1 MGADRTYRGK
11 GRRATGAPFVLACC
25 IMPKRFLFLL
35 AHPDDET
42 FGPGATIAK
51 YSREGAEVHLATAT
65 RGEAGMVGEPPL
77 TDREH
82 LGEVRERELL
92 AAAGILGIAKVHFL
106 GFLDGQLSAAPRE
119 LLVER
124 TVEVV
129 RDVRPHVMVGFGPEG
144 VSRHADHKV
153 MCEVAL
159 SAFDRAADPGW
170 YPGQLRDG
178 VGTWAP
184 LKLYQFEIAR
194 EFFEGWDAPL
204 AGVPRAKLSALVDTS
219 AHVETKI
226 SAFSCHQTQMKDVRR
241 ILGRPGYREFARV
254 ETYVLART
262 RLPGL
267 RFPEEDL
274 LAGVPEEPEEQGG

>member
-1 MGADRTYRGK
+1 MR
-11 GRRATGAPFVLACC
+11 
-25 IMPKRFLFLL
+25 KRFLFLL

-51 YSREGAEVHLATAT
+51 YAREGSEVHLATAT
-65 RGEAGMVGEPPL
+65 RGEAGMVGDPPL

-82 LGEVRERELL
+82 LGEVRAEELL
-92 AAAGILGIAKVHFL
+92 SAARILGIAKVHFL
-106 GFLDGQLSAAPRE
+106 GFPDGQLAAVPRE

-124 TVEVV
+124 AVEAI
-129 RDVRPHVMVGFGPEG
+129 RSVRPHVVVGFGPEG

-159 SAFDRAADPGW
+159 AAFDRAGDPTW
-170 YPGQLRDG
+170 YPGLPRG
-178 VGTWAP
+178 GTGSWGP

-194 EFFEGWDAPL
+194 EIFEGWDAPL
-204 AGVPRAKLSALVDTS
+204 AGVPREKLSAFVDTS
-219 AHVETKI
+219 GYVETKI
-226 SAFSCHQTQMKDVRR
+226 SAFHCHKTQMKDVRR
-241 ILGRPGYREFARV
+241 ILERPGYREFARQ

-274 LAGVPEEPEEQGG
+274 LAGVPEA

>member
-1 MGADRTYRGK
+1 MR
-11 GRRATGAPFVLACC
+11 
-25 IMPKRFLFLL
+25 KRILFLL

-42 FGPGATIAK
+42 FGPGGTIAK
-51 YSREGAEVHLATAT
+51 YAREGAEVHLATAT
-65 RGEAGMVGEPPL
+65 RGEAGMVGDPPI

-82 LGEVRERELL
+82 LGEVRTAELL

-106 GFLDGQLSAAPRE
+106 GFLDGQLAAVPRE

-124 TVEVV
+124 AVAAV
-129 RDVRPHVMVGFGPEG
+129 RTVRPHVLVGFGPEG

-159 SAFDRAADPGW
+159 SAFDRAGDPTW
-170 YPGQLRDG
+170 YPGIRDG
-178 VGTWAP
+178 GAGSFAP

-194 EFFEGWDAPL
+194 EILEGWDAPL
-204 AGVPRAKLSALVDTS
+204 SGVPREKLAAFIDTS
-219 AHVETKI
+219 GHVETKI
-226 SAFSCHQTQMKDVRR
+226 SAFHCHRTQVKDIRR
-241 ILGRPGYREFARV
+241 ILDRPGYREFARQ

-267 RFPEEDL
+267 RFPEDDL
-274 LAGVPEEPEEQGG
+274 LAGVPDETPVP

>member
-1 MGADRTYRGK
+1 MR
-11 GRRATGAPFVLACC
+11 
-25 IMPKRFLFLL
+25 KRFLFLL

-51 YSREGAEVHLATAT
+51 YARGGAEVHLATAT
-65 RGEAGMVGEPPL
+65 RGEAGMVGDPPL

-82 LGEVRERELL
+82 LGEVRSAELL

-106 GFLDGQLSAAPRE
+106 GFHDGHLSAVPRE
-119 LLVER
+119 LVVER
-124 TVEVV
+124 AVEAV
-129 RDVRPHVMVGFGPEG
+129 REVRPHVLVGFGPEG

-159 SAFDRAADPGW
+159 SAFDRAADPSW

-178 VGTWAP
+178 IGPWAP

-194 EFFEGWDAPL
+194 EIFQGWDVPL
-204 AGVPRAKLSALVDTS
+204 AGVPREKLSAFVDTS
-219 AHVETKI
+219 EHVETKI
-226 SAFSCHQTQMKDVRR
+226 SAFSCHKTQMKDVRR
-241 ILGRPGYREFARV
+241 ILERPGYREFGRL

-274 LAGVPEEPEEQGG
+274 LAGVPDD